1 MKIDEQHVGSADVLA
16 PIGALVDSDGEKF
29 SKLLMERVTSS
40 NPRVVVSLQE
50 VPYLDSVALEGL
62 LDATDELAHRATT
75 LKLVSVPPACREI
88 LELTDVSSKFSF
100 FESIQDAVRSFL

>member
-1 MKIDEQHVGSADVLA
+1 MKIDTQQVGSADVLF
-16 PIGALVDSDGEKF
+16 PMGALVDQDGEGF

-40 NPRVVVSLQE
+40 NPRVVVSLKE

-62 LDATDELAHRATT
+62 LDATDELAHRAMT
-75 LKLVSVPPACREI
+75 LKLVGVPPACREI

-100 FESIQDAVRSFL
+100 FESVQDAVRSFL

>member
-1 MKIDEQHVGSADVLA
+1 MKIDEQRVGSAEVLS
-16 PIGALVDSDGEKF
+16 PIGALVDQDGEKF
-29 SKLLMERVTSS
+29 SALLMDRVTSS

-50 VPYLDSVALEGL
+50 VPYVDSGALEGL
-62 LDATDELAHRATT
+62 LDATDELAQRATT

-100 FESIQDAVRSFL
+100 FESVQDAVRSFL